1 MGRTCNSQLR
11 QFFQCNVFNYLSH
24 LVLLAAEECACER
37 FALWGVAWVVG
48 LLENNSGG
56 DPLGV
61 SLLGMWV
68 FGVVF
73 VTVDID
79 SLEVVNRVD

>member
-1 MGRTCNSQLR
+1 
-11 QFFQCNVFNYLSH
+11 
-24 LVLLAAEECACER
+24 LLAAEERASES

-48 LLENNSGG
+48 LLEKNSSG

-73 VTVDID
+73 VAVDID